1 MIKLNKFYEKPG
13 DGEKNTYN
21 VDISEDMTKKDVLGT
36 VLEILNKNQWMQKDV
51 FVFEKKTMC
60 KHNLAFWEGSKI
72 KKKHD
77 YFILYYWVTSVY
89 VYWDFFSL
97 IFEAVSMVTLN

>member
-51 FVFEKKTMC
+51 FVFEKKQC
-60 KHNLAFWEGSKI
+60 VSIILHSERAQKL
-72 KKKHD
+72 KKNTIISS
-77 YFILYYWVTSVY
+77 YIT
-89 VYWDFFSL
+89 
-97 IFEAVSMVTLN
+97 E